1 MAEATS
7 RSLTAKRMRAV
18 KSLLSSLVGGQQI
31 LSTISS
37 DIQSRAIKYL
47 SDNIP
52 PIAIRKTVIKW
63 VNDAIE
69 NFPNIQQEINQ
80 LVGREPPKLD
90 PKVEE
95 KKLLDEVDKILE
107 EDKDLFKTGKEKSQE
122 MAEPEE
128 MKEAEEMKEPQEMK
142 ESMRSRSRSSSV
154 GEMPANDTLSNSILS
169 NFGIDTIP
177 GRFTASQIKQLMDL
191 VADSG
196 LKSIREAVGNV
207 EFEQELYNLIQR
219 IEGRAPTVL
228 AGNNA
233 QRLEAIRNIVIEVPD
248 VPDVLVN
255 APAPGAP
262 AAPAPGAPG
271 VGMGTGASILAAAV
285 LAGRLGKVGYD
296 FINNSNTTIPSGDP
310 EPDPDLKPLPALQI
324 PVVIPAKTFLNEIQR
339 PDPNDVVGPDILTFL
354 KFDDYNLPLDPL
366 APVDYD
372 RIMSQLDA
380 ETIKKIDPLNP
391 ADLFFRPDMIAMMK
405 ETTMNHNES
414 DYSFLDT
421 SPVAYST
428 WGIEISDS
436 TEFFDLSNPTEAVFA

>member
-1 MAEATS
+1 
-7 RSLTAKRMRAV
+7 
-18 KSLLSSLVGGQQI
+18 
-31 LSTISS
+31 
-37 DIQSRAIKYL
+37 
-47 SDNIP
+47 
-52 PIAIRKTVIKW
+52 
-63 VNDAIE
+63 
-69 NFPNIQQEINQ
+69 
-80 LVGREPPKLD
+80 
-90 PKVEE
+90 
-95 KKLLDEVDKILE
+95 
-107 EDKDLFKTGKEKSQE
+107 
-122 MAEPEE
+122 
-128 MKEAEEMKEPQEMK
+128 
-142 ESMRSRSRSSSV
+142 
-154 GEMPANDTLSNSILS
+154 
-169 NFGIDTIP
+169 
-177 GRFTASQIKQLMDL
+177 MDL

-248 VPDVLVN
+248 VPDVLVPAPA
-255 APAPGAP
+255 APAPG
-262 AAPAPGAPG
+262 APAPGAPG